1 MPSAKSI
8 DLAAIRQIEDPLQR
22 HAELLRALETSRALH
37 NELMVARG
45 ATVYELYT
53 REGASKASRLL
64 GISRAGLYKLI
75 AEYAPPEVKEARRKA
90 IANVVTAVAAA
101 AAAQQSSGAARN
113 LHAVPQG
120 HLSDESESRTN
131 VET

>member
-1 MPSAKSI
+1 VDKCLPSGYYDDMPPAAHI
-8 DLAAIRQIEDPLQR
+8 DLSAIRQIEDPLQR
-22 HAELLRALETSRALH
+22 HTELLRALEISRALH

-53 REGASKASRLL
+53 REGASKAARLL

-101 AAAQQSSGAARN
+101 AAAQQSSGAARE
-113 LHAVPQG
+113 PQANR
-120 HLSDESESRTN
+120 E
-131 VET
+131 

>member
-1 MPSAKSI
+1 M
-8 DLAAIRQIEDPLQR
+8 DLAAIRRIEDPLQR
-22 HAELLRALETSRALH
+22 HAELLRALETARARY

-90 IANVVTAVAAA
+90 IADVVTAVAAA
-101 AAAQQSSGAARN
+101 AAAQQSSGPARQVQAGTRGN
-113 LHAVPQG
+113 TPIGTQ
-120 HLSDESESRTN
+120 RRRN
-131 VET
+131 VEA

>member
-1 MPSAKSI
+1 MQPELPF
-8 DLAAIRQIEDPLQR
+8 DLAAVRQIEDPLQR
-22 HAELLRALETSRALH
+22 HTELLRALEFARTLH
-37 NELMVARG
+37 HELMVARG

-53 REGASKASRLL
+53 REGASKAARLL

-101 AAAQQSSGAARN
+101 AAQQSSGTPGQRQS
-113 LHAVPQG
+113 VPPVHVPIEQ
-120 HLSDESESRTN
+120 
-131 VET
+131 